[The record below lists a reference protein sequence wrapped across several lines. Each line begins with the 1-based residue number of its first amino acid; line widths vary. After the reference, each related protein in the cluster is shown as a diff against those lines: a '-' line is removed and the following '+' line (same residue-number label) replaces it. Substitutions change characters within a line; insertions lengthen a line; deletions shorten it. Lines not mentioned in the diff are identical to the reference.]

1 MSWEQKLLPGDQM
14 RDPRLLLT
22 LLCSLQ
28 KSALLGTPEQ
38 MFALDW
44 CLHLKLE
51 SVEWF
56 LLALTNERN
65 VAKRGPGLLGRDLV
79 AGGPQGSLIKARCQ
93 GFP

>member
-38 MFALDW
+38 MFAL
-44 CLHLKLE
+44 
-51 SVEWF
+51 
-56 LLALTNERN
+56 
-65 VAKRGPGLLGRDLV
+65 GLVFAFEIGICGV
-79 AGGPQGSLIKARCQ
+79 VSSGTYQ
-93 GFP
+93 